1 MLFSIFPLRHFS
13 FISQGLWGTPH
24 SKPLTTCSSVW
35 RVAEPES
42 QEQHS
47 SGSEVLTAA
56 CRPRPP
62 FWELSQ
68 VAGSCSATRQR
79 HRRPPPLSYIQGTV
93 NTGVT
98 IRLTYFI
105 LEESRKK
112 KKKALSFRQAR
123 NGLNN
128 GIFSDIG
135 SILGPHVA
143 GFILKSGSHTHTDH
157 AFIKTCGITFSF
169 NLKWG
174 KLDKIIEQRGQI

>member
-112 KKKALSFRQAR
+112 KKALSFRQAR

-135 SILGPHVA
+135 SILGPHVT